1 MFWEKKLA
9 QWVEDVKTKAN
20 LPARLVLWD
29 GQQHDFGQFAAPQVT
44 LHVKS
49 ATALPY
55 LLEPSLDN
63 LGEAYVKGKIDIEGK
78 LSDIINISYQLAR
91 NTVTSASKLARV
103 RRYFHHSKSSDKKAI
118 QYHYDVSNEFYKL
131 WLDENMVYSCA
142 YFENGDEDLA
152 TAQIKKIDHI
162 LTKIQLQPGQ
172 RLLDIGCGWGALV
185 LRAAQKF
192 GAKCVGVTLSQN
204 QFDLATARVKAA
216 GLEDQIE
223 IRLQDYR
230 DVQGQFD
237 RITSVGMFEHVGRK
251 NLPGYFEK
259 IHDLLVDD
267 GMAMNHGITSS
278 DSDSGETALG
288 GGEFIDRYVFPDG
301 ELPHI
306 GLALEAMQRGGL
318 EAVDVESLRR
328 HYAHTLDL
336 WAENFEAHA
345 DEARTARR
353 RREIPHLARVS
364 RRLRVRVRNRRR
376 VDLSGGV
383 PQSRPQ
389 RENPAVV
396 APLHVRQAAVMTV
409 APWLG
414 AAARRGA
421 TLNSR
426 SNIDGPER
434 DKRNWQALRLANRTA
449 RR

>member
-1 MFWEKKLA
+1 MFWEKKLT
-9 QWVEDVKTKAN
+9 QWVQDVRNRAN

-29 GQQHDFGQFAAPQVT
+29 GQQHDFGSFAAPAVT

-78 LSDIINISYQLAR
+78 LSDIINISYGLAKS
-91 NTVTSASKLARV
+91 TVTSAGKLARV
-103 RRYFHHSKSSDKKAI
+103 RRYFNHTKASDKKAI
-118 QYHYDVSNEFYKL
+118 QYHYDVSNEFYQL

-192 GAKCVGVTLSQN
+192 GAQCVGVTLSQN
-204 QFDLATARVKAA
+204 QFDLATKRVKDA
-216 GLEDQIE
+216 GLEGKIE

-230 DVQGQFD
+230 DIQGQFD

-251 NLPGYFEK
+251 NLPGYFRK
-259 IHDLLVDD
+259 VHDRI
-267 GMAMNHGITSS
+267 AMNHGITST
-278 DSDSGETALG
+278 DFNSGETALG

-306 GLALEAMQRGGL
+306 GLALQSLQEGGL

-328 HYAHTLDL
+328 HYARTLDI
-336 WAENFEAHA
+336 WAENFEARSEQA
-345 DEARTARR
+345 KKLVDDEKFRIWRVY
-353 RREIPHLARVS
+353 LAGCAYAFENDEVSIYQIVCRKAGRSAKTLPRS
-364 RRLRVRVRNRRR
+364 RRYMY
-376 VDLSGGV
+376 
-383 PQSRPQ
+383 
-389 RENPAVV
+389 E
-396 APLHVRQAAVMTV
+396 
-409 APWLG
+409 
-414 AAARRGA
+414 
-421 TLNSR
+421 
-426 SNIDGPER
+426 
-434 DKRNWQALRLANRTA
+434 KAL
-449 RR
+449 